1 MAKKNRMKKDKTL
14 NIMIDRIMF
23 LFQLALSIGIAICMT
38 ALFIVHGLLAD
49 PHSVAITVLTAIMA
63 ALGLWGVRYAFR
75 EYRDYRD
82 NNN

>member
-1 MAKKNRMKKDKTL
+1 MAKKNRMEKDKTL

-23 LFQLALSIGIAICMT
+23 LFQLALSIGLAICMT

-63 ALGLWGVRYAFR
+63 ALALWGVRYAFKEYR
-75 EYRDYRD
+75 EYRD
-82 NNN
+82 NK

>member
-1 MAKKNRMKKDKTL
+1 MAKKNRMEKDKTL

-23 LFQLALSIGIAICMT
+23 LFQLALSIGLAICMK

-63 ALGLWGVRYAFR
+63 ALALWGVRYAFKEYR
-75 EYRDYRD
+75 EYRD
-82 NNN
+82 NK

>member
-1 MAKKNRMKKDKTL
+1 MKKDKTL

-23 LFQLALSIGIAICMT
+23 LFQLALSIGLAICMT

-63 ALGLWGVRYAFR
+63 ALALWGVRYAFKEYR
-75 EYRDYRD
+75 EYRDD
-82 NNN
+82 ND